1 MLARTLMFSCLFALL
16 GCEKAN
22 VVAIKTESL
31 KQVVLASGEL
41 ESKQTQYIAPPAISR
56 MWQYQI
62 KSLAPENSKIE
73 QGQVVV
79 SFDDKQVVERL
90 VEENGKLTQAK
101 KELENKVLKE
111 QEKEQEL
118 ILTLAEKQMDFD
130 KAQRRA
136 NIIDNS
142 QSDNDRKKSQI
153 DFTIAKAELVL
164 AKRKLAFHKKNSA
177 SNLNRLKAK
186 VSRISG
192 EVALLKSDIERL
204 KVKSP
209 INGLAIYRANWQGEK
224 PAVGENI
231 QFGQPVVE
239 IAVIEAM
246 QLRAQITEPDS
257 GKVALGQVVDIYL
270 DTAKDKVYK
279 GEVVELGRVFRDK
292 SYQDRSRVFDVI
304 IDINDID
311 LEVMKPGMS
320 ARIEVI
326 SSVFEN
332 HLTLPVQAIQK
343 SESGYYVV
351 KDSFLGEKQI
361 PVSVMR
367 VISGRALVSGDIS
380 EGLEV
385 NL

>member
-1 MLARTLMFSCLFALL
+1 MLARFLYLGCLLFLF
-16 GCEKAN
+16 GCEKPN
-22 VVAIKTESL
+22 VVAIKKESL

-41 ESKQTQYIAPPAISR
+41 ESKHTQFIAPPSISR

-62 KSLAPENSKIE
+62 KSLAPENSKVK
-73 QGQVVV
+73 QGQIVV

-118 ILTLAEKQMDFD
+118 ILTLAEKQMEFD

-153 DFTIAKAELVL
+153 DFTIANAELAL
-164 AKRKLAFHKKNSA
+164 AKRKLAFHKENSA

-186 VSRISG
+186 VNRITG
-192 EVALLKSDIERL
+192 EVALLTNDIERL

-239 IAVIEAM
+239 IAVIEKM

-257 GKVALGQVVDIYL
+257 GKVAVGQNVDIYL
-270 DTAKDKVYK
+270 DTAKDRVYK
-279 GEVVELGRVFRDK
+279 GKVIELGRVFRDK

-304 IDINDID
+304 IDIDDID

-332 HLTLPVQAIQK
+332 QLTLPIKAIKQNK
-343 SESGYYVV
+343 NGYFVV
-351 KDSFLGEKQI
+351 IDSFLGNKKI
-361 PVSVMR
+361 PVLITS
-367 VISGRALVSGDIS
+367 VISGRALIDGDIT

-385 NL
+385 HL